1 MKQFRLILI
10 VACFYLIC
18 ALFTGVGSALDQ
30 DEALLS
36 PMWSSETLYQ
46 GSNVNVSIFFVNLYS
61 EELAIYSVS
70 LHFDWMTS
78 DSFVGLDMSN
88 NPVIIPSNGD
98 HVFNPM
104 IIHIP
109 EDVSAGTH
117 SYFVRIEGLQGESTV
132 FSWDDPYDLGF
143 LIQDSEEVYNEDVDA
158 DSQQDQLL
166 IIVGVIVVVVVTVLI
181 IILTVRREKTK
192 RAGKLNN
199 CFSAVEALLGP
210 VF

>member
-1 MKQFRLILI
+1 M
-10 VACFYLIC
+10 C
-18 ALFTGVGSALDQ
+18 ALFTGVVFALDQ
-30 DEALLS
+30 DEALVS
-36 PMWSSETLYQ
+36 PMWSSETFYQ
-46 GSNVNVSIFFVNLYS
+46 GSNVTVTVFFVNLCS
-61 EELAIYSVS
+61 EELTVYSVG
-70 LHFDWMTS
+70 LHFDWMPS

-88 NPVIIPSNGD
+88 SPVIIPSNGD
-98 HVFNPM
+98 HIFNPM

-109 EDVSAGTH
+109 EDVSAGSH
-117 SYFVRIEGLQGESTV
+117 NYFIRIEGLQGESSV

-143 LIQDSEEVYNEDVDA
+143 LIQDSEEANNEDVDT

-181 IILTVRREKTK
+181 IILTFRREKTK

>member
-1 MKQFRLILI
+1 MKLFRLILI
-10 VACFYLIC
+10 VACFSIIC
-18 ALFTGVGSALDQ
+18 ALFIGVGSALDQ
-30 DEALLS
+30 DEALVS

-78 DSFVGLDMSN
+78 DSFVGFDMSN

-104 IIHIP
+104 LINIP
-109 EDVSAGTH
+109 EDVSVGTH
-117 SYFVRIEGLQGESTV
+117 SYFARIEGLQGESTV
-132 FSWDDPYDLGF
+132 FSWDDPYDFNLR
-143 LIQDSEEVYNEDVDA
+143 IQDSEQVYNEDVGA

-166 IIVGVIVVVVVTVLI
+166 IIVGVVVVVAVLI
-181 IILTVRREKTK
+181 IILMVRKQRENKTRARDEPTVKTIP
-192 RAGKLNN
+192 
-199 CFSAVEALLGP
+199 S
-210 VF
+210 